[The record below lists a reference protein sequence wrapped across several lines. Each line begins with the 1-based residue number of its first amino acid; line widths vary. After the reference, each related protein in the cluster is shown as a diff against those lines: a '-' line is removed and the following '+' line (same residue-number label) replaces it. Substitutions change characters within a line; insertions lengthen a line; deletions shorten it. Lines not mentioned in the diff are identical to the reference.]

1 MGKGKEGNGG
11 RALIGAFS
19 GLFFGLAC
27 GFVGGCAAVLSY
39 DAEHGGLV
47 YGFGPDQQWCDS
59 EKYFWVQG
67 ESLATCAQL
76 YKATADAKCVERF
89 RGRG

>member
-1 MGKGKEGNGG
+1 MGKGREGNGG

-39 DAEHGGLV
+39 DAEHG
-47 YGFGPDQQWCDS
+47 
-59 EKYFWVQG
+59 WV
-67 ESLATCAQL
+67 LARLPSSYARC
-76 YKATADAKCVERF
+76 
-89 RGRG
+89 